1 MSRRK
6 RTNAGTILG
15 RKRNE
20 LRFGHPSGSA
30 ELFLVAKR
38 AADYLAK
45 DNTVSEKGIRDENL
59 IAIVFSVLAVEGF
72 LNDLSSFDLYVN
84 GQPAVADR
92 DDHLKSLRRVMVLA
106 EDANLQSLDKL
117 KLAHEI
123 LGKPIDSGRRPIQ
136 DYQLLKQLRDAIVHP
151 KPSST
156 TIITEL
162 TSPPS
167 SPQFHQSRKKLLQAL
182 NSRGLLATDPSRR
195 GQGFLYWLNGRKLA
209 QWAVE
214 TASSI
219 ITATIESLPRG
230 DYKKGMAA
238 MCREFFLGNETMK
251 TKWKDIVF
259 SDEES

>member
-6 RTNAGTILG
+6 RTTVETVHET
-15 RKRNE
+15 KRHKV
-20 LRFGHPSGSA
+20 RFGHSSGSV

-45 DNTVSEKGIRDENL
+45 DIAVSEKGIRDENL

-72 LNDLSSFDLYVN
+72 LNDLSTLDGSRDE
-84 GQPAVADR
+84 QPSIVDCDDR
-92 DDHLKSLRRVMVLA
+92 LKSLQRVLTIA
-106 EDANLQSLDKL
+106 EEANLHSLDKL

-123 LGKPIDSGRRPIQ
+123 LGKPIDFGRQPVQ

-156 TIITEL
+156 TMVTEV

-167 SPQFHQSRKKLLQAL
+167 PPKFLQSKDKLIRALQSRD
-182 NSRGLLATDPSRR
+182 LLATDPSGL
-195 GQGFLYWLNGRKLA
+195 GQGFLYWLNRRKLA

-214 TASSI
+214 TASAI
-219 ITATIESLPRG
+219 VTMTIESLPRG
-230 DYKKGMAA
+230 DFRLGVALLLY
-238 MCREFFLGNETMK
+238 RDFFLGNETK
-251 TKWKDIVF
+251 LKDIV
-259 SDEES
+259 SNDEEG